1 MVRLLDSQGHQ
12 TQPHLKCL
20 NNLDMCIKFEVDST
34 YDLLDSETNLKSVDR
49 WMDGRMDGQTDG
61 WTDRSWGWKCN
72 QTKML
77 QTAKLIG

>member
-1 MVRLLDSQGHQ
+1 MVRLF
-12 TQPHLKCL
+12 K
-20 NNLDMCIKFEVDST
+20 VDST